1 MSYYNNSNNSHG
13 QREQTSIVGLI
24 IMALFCLLLL
34 LVVFNIDLAVRYFSR
49 LKTCT
54 SFVEFFG
61 ILWNFLVA
69 LVQNSIA

>member
-1 MSYYNNSNNSHG
+1 MSYYNNSSNSRG

-49 LKTCT
+49 LRACT